1 MDSNELPGIC
11 NSLARLAMLTICQI
25 SIEHITLTGCLH
37 R

>member
-1 MDSNELPGIC
+1 MDANEQPGIC

-25 SIEHITLTGCLH
+25 SVEHITLTGWLH